1 MSGYADNALV
11 HRAGHT
17 SDIVFLPK
25 PFTPGGLLAG
35 CGRLSTDETTSRRL
49 RGSARN
55 VTCNLDSSRTSI
67 NTWYGFGEGPIV
79 QSTDPNLASTGSS
92 HMSRIAH

>member
-1 MSGYADNALV
+1 MSGYAGNAFV
-11 HRAGHT
+11 HRAGHP

-25 PFTPGGLLAG
+25 PFTAGGLLAR

-55 VTCNLDSSRTSI
+55 VTCNLDFSRTI
-67 NTWYGFGEGPIV
+67 TYTWYGFGEVVRLFSQPTRTWYQPGPV
-79 QSTDPNLASTGSS
+79 T
-92 HMSRIAH
+92 